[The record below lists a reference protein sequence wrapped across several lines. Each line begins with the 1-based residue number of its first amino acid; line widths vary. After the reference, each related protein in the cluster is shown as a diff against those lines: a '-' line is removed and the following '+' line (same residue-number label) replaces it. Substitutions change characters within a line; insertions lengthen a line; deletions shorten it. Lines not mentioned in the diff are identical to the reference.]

1 MIRKLIIILSFF
13 QICALPTFSQEK
25 PGFLTLNG
33 YVSAVNSVMFDS
45 LSGPFLND
53 NMLHN
58 RLNFKGYV
66 NENVTFAVELRT
78 RLFTGDMVR
87 TGSSYQKSIGSDQ
100 GLVDMSWNLLNEPS
114 FFLNTTIERFW
125 IDFNLGKLQ
134 ARAGRQR
141 INWGQALVWNP
152 NDIFNSYSFFD
163 FDYAERSGSDAVRL
177 QYYPGSASAFEIAV
191 KADHN
196 SDITAA
202 TLYRFNKFGYDF
214 QFLAGYV
221 NSEDFVAGAGW
232 SGAVGSISF
241 RGEASWFIPAENFSD
256 TSGTALFTIGVDKV
270 FKNNTMGQVQ
280 IMYCNKPQDISIISS
295 FSKTEM
301 SAKALAFSRFSA
313 FGQVTYPVNPLLSVT
328 VSGMWFPDLKGY
340 FAGPS
345 VEYSM
350 AENVDISLFW
360 QHFNYRM
367 EEERTRLNIGFL
379 RFKFSF

>member
-1 MIRKLIIILSFF
+1 
-13 QICALPTFSQEK
+13 
-25 PGFLTLNG
+25 
-33 YVSAVNSVMFDS
+33 
-45 LSGPFLND
+45 
-53 NMLHN
+53 
-58 RLNFKGYV
+58 
-66 NENVTFAVELRT
+66 
-78 RLFTGDMVR
+78 
-87 TGSSYQKSIGSDQ
+87 
-100 GLVDMSWNLLNEPS
+100 
-114 FFLNTTIERFW
+114 
-125 IDFNLGKLQ
+125 
-134 ARAGRQR
+134 
-141 INWGQALVWNP
+141 
-152 NDIFNSYSFFD
+152 
-163 FDYAERSGSDAVRL
+163 
-177 QYYPGSASAFEIAV
+177 
-191 KADHN
+191 
-196 SDITAA
+196 
-202 TLYRFNKFGYDF
+202 
-214 QFLAGYV
+214 
-221 NSEDFVAGAGW
+221 
-232 SGAVGSISF
+232 
-241 RGEASWFIPAENFSD
+241 
-256 TSGTALFTIGVDKV
+256 VDKV